1 MPKDK
6 KKKKEEIV
14 VEAQEETTE
23 DAVVAQE
30 AVVEEAPEEN
40 IEEAEKEIE
49 KTSMEDEI
57 SEEVEEL
64 PEGQT
69 EESSE
74 ATDET
79 ESSDGDEADITERLK
94 SKTIKQTGERGWY
107 VIHSYAGYED
117 QVSENLKQRIE
128 TLHMQDKIFNVLVPK
143 EKQIEIK
150 NGKRRTV
157 ERRIFP
163 GYVMVEMIVTD
174 DSWYVVRN
182 TPNVTGFIGM
192 GVRPTPMLPEEV
204 DRIMKRMG
212 VQESKYKIELD
223 VDDLVKIVDGPLK
236 GFEGKVTEVDEDKG
250 KVKVSVNMFGRETP
264 VNLDSL
270 QVKKI

>member
-1 MPKDK
+1 MAKDK
-6 KKKKEEIV
+6 KIKNEEPEILPEEENLAEIVPAEAEEIISDEEVVSEVDTDVSLDKEAVSDEEVVSEDEPEESIKELEKKEIDDLEV
-14 VEAQEETTE
+14 Y
-23 DAVVAQE
+23 D
-30 AVVEEAPEEN
+30 EN
-40 IEEAEKEIE
+40 
-49 KTSMEDEI
+49 MDEN
-57 SEEVEEL
+57 
-64 PEGQT
+64 
-69 EESSE
+69 
-74 ATDET
+74 
-79 ESSDGDEADITERLK
+79 LK
-94 SKTIKQTGERGWY
+94 SKTIKQTGDKGWY

-128 TLHMQDKIFNVLVPK
+128 TLHMQEKIFNVLVPK

-192 GVRPTPMLPEEV
+192 GVRPTPMGPDEV
-204 DRIMKRMG
+204 ERIMKRMG

-223 VDDLVKIVDGPLK
+223 IDDLIKIVDGPLK

-270 QVKKI
+270 QVKKV